1 MWLVLGAWL
10 KIGDKLEIEQFYL
23 ATSQPTKRIVWEQSI
38 DMIAARIE
46 NTKTELN
53 IEAVKFFHICTS
65 MKH

>member
-1 MWLVLGAWL
+1 
-10 KIGDKLEIEQFYL
+10 LEIEQFYL
-23 ATSQPTKRIVWEQSI
+23 ATSQPTKIIVWEQSI